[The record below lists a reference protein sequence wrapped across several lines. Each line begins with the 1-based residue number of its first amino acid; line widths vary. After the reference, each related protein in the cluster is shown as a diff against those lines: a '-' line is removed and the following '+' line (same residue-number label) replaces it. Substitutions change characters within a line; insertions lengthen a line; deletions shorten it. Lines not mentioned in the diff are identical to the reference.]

1 MIELEPPVVSVPVE
15 GGDLTVGGYNG
26 AGDSGALPSA
36 APVLAVHGIT
46 ANHRCWPLVAAAL
59 PHVRVIAPDLRGRGR
74 SNTVAGA
81 AGLRQHAADL
91 IAVLD
96 TLEVQ
101 TAHLVAHS
109 MGAFV
114 SVVTAALH
122 PDRVLSLTLIDGGL
136 PLVRP
141 ASVSPTASGT
151 ELLGP
156 AGERLSMTFA
166 SRDEY
171 RQFWQRHPAF
181 ADQWSPTVQGYVDY
195 DLDGTEPSLRPSAA
209 LQAVSA
215 DVVELY
221 GPDWYVEAMAAV
233 RAPTTFLRAPR
244 GLLNESTALYAP
256 GFADDQR
263 ALTPLRVVEVDDVN
277 HYTIVLA
284 EHGATAVADEVR
296 RAIASTA
303 AASPH

>member
-15 GGDLTVGGYNG
+15 GGDLAVGVYNG
-26 AGDSGALPSA
+26 ADDAAVHSGA

-59 PHVRVIAPDLRGRGR
+59 PHVRLIAPDLRGRGR
-74 SNTVAGA
+74 SSSVAGA

-96 TLEVQ
+96 ALEVPA
-101 TAHLVAHS
+101 AHLVAHS

-122 PDRVLSLTLIDGGL
+122 PDRVLTLTLVDGGL
-136 PLVRP
+136 PLQRP

-166 SRDEY
+166 SREEY
-171 RQFWQRHPAF
+171 RQFWHRHPAF
-181 ADQWSPTVQGYVDY
+181 AEQWSPVVQGYVDY
-195 DLDGTEPSLRPSAA
+195 DLEGVEPALRPSAV

-221 GPDWYVEAMAAV
+221 GPDWYLEALRAV
-233 RAPTTFLRAPR
+233 RAPASFLRAPR
-244 GLLNESTALYAP
+244 GLLNEPTALYAP
-256 GFADDQR
+256 GHADDQR
-263 ALTPLRVVEVDDVN
+263 ALTPLRVVEIDDVN

-284 EHGATAVADEVR
+284 QHGAAAVAEEVG

-303 AASPH
+303 EVSSH